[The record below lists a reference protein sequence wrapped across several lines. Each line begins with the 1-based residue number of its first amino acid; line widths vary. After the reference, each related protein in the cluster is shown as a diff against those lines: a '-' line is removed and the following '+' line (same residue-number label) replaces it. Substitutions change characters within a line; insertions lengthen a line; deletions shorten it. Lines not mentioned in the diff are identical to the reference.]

1 MPGYRNRYAD
11 PHPAFG
17 HPLPQG
23 EGYWRYQGARFR
35 GILRRCLRADNAA
48 MTLVTLECPHCR
60 GMMQVD
66 AAAAGQQIACPLCQG
81 TMQVPPADVLAA
93 AMAPPAPPEG
103 PSPAPPPGFGGGLPG
118 VPVALMPLACPAC
131 GGMFQVPPSTAGMQ
145 LPCPACGQLVTIPEP
160 SALTA
165 AAPPAAAEASDSPP
179 LAPAAAC
186 EPAATNDPVL
196 SLNFSLD
203 VASLLPPG
211 AAAAGAAPQGQAAAP
226 APAWDVRT
234 LLPPGAEAAGTPG
247 QQMPL
252 PSAPRP
258 ILVSQTAG
266 LQGGPKVVG
275 PEESATA
282 IRRLTPAEKNLRRTI
297 KRVVLFILC
306 LAGLLAIVIYMSR

>member
-1 MPGYRNRYAD
+1 
-11 PHPAFG
+11 
-17 HPLPQG
+17 
-23 EGYWRYQGARFR
+23 
-35 GILRRCLRADNAA
+35 

-131 GGMFQVPPSTAGMQ
+131 GGMFQVPPSAAGLQ
-145 LPCPACGQLVTIPEP
+145 LPCPACGQLVTIPDA
-160 SALTA
+160 STLTA
-165 AAPPAAAEASDSPP
+165 AASLVGEEASDSAP
-179 LAPAAAC
+179 LAPPSAA
-186 EPAATNDPVL
+186 EPAATTAGTL
-196 SLNFSLD
+196 SLSLSLD

-211 AAAAGAAPQGQAAAP
+211 AAEAGAAPQGQAAAL
-226 APAWDVRT
+226 APGWDVRS
-234 LLPPGAEAAGTPG
+234 LLPPGAEGAGSPG

-252 PSAPRP
+252 PAAPRP
-258 ILVSQTAG
+258 ILVSQAAG

-275 PEESATA
+275 PEESATE